1 MVSFSKNK
9 ILNHPVKKIYNII
22 ADVKKYPDFLPWC
35 NEITIKEKTK
45 KYIITEVKVGFKNI
59 NETYVCRVL
68 LYPQKRITLEYI
80 SGPFEHLE
88 IEWKFKKITKIKT
101 NVNFFCSFKF
111 RSIFLRLS
119 TSFFLENAV
128 EKMVDAFEKK
138 LNNRTY

>member
-68 LYPQKRITLEYI
+68 LYPHKRITLEYI
-80 SGPFEHLE
+80 SGPFEYLE
-88 IEWKFKKITKIKT
+88 IDWKFKKITKIKT
-101 NVNFFCSFKF
+101 DVNFFCNFKF
-111 RSIFLRLS
+111 RSIFLRFS

-138 LNNRTY
+138 LSSN

>member
-80 SGPFEHLE
+80 SGPFEYLE
-88 IEWKFKKITKIKT
+88 IDWKFKKITKIKT
-101 NVNFFCSFKF
+101 DVNFFCNFKF

-128 EKMVDAFEKK
+128 EKMVDAFEKR
-138 LNNRTY
+138 LNSI

>member
-80 SGPFEHLE
+80 RGPFEHLE
-88 IEWKFKKITKIKT
+88 IDWKFKKITKIKT
-101 NVNFFCSFKF
+101 DVNFFCSFKF
-111 RSIFLRLS
+111 KSIFLRLS

>member
-80 SGPFEHLE
+80 SGPFEYLQ
-88 IEWKFKKITKIKT
+88 IDWKFKKISKNKT
-101 NVNFFCSFKF
+101 DVSFYCNFKF

-119 TSFFLENAV
+119 TSFFLENAI
-128 EKMVDAFEKK
+128 EKMVNAFEKNIK
-138 LNNRTY
+138 